1 MHYQITKGSIELSG
15 KTILHNVNFE
25 IKDKMKIA
33 IVGRNGAGKTTLLR
47 AVAGEIDVFGQNHDI
62 PCVAKTGELSI
73 GFLKQ
78 LAFQDESVTLEYEVK
93 RAFSR
98 YTDIKARL
106 DELLFKIESQGDAA
120 AAQEYAELQ
129 EYFEILG
136 GYYYEKEYDTVLSKF
151 GFSEEDKYK
160 KLSEFSGGQR
170 TKIAF
175 ARLLLSKPDILLLDE
190 PTNHLD
196 LDAVIW
202 LEEYLK
208 TYPRAILL
216 VSHDRMFLDRIV
228 DTVYEAEH
236 GTLTKYHGN
245 YSAFMQQK
253 KENYLRRRAEY
264 EAQQKEIARLTELV
278 ERFRYKATKA
288 AMAQSKLKA
297 IERMTPAPPPDKFD
311 LRAFYTDLTPTVQSA
326 GTALTVQEL
335 GIGYDRLLAKVNLE
349 MKRGKKIGIIGG
361 NGIGKSTF
369 LKTLTGAVP
378 ALSGNIRFGAG
389 VTIGYFDQQMA
400 GVISEKTVLQDYT
413 DTYPLLT
420 HTQARNDLGAFLF
433 SGDDVFK
440 SISVLSGGER
450 VRLALCKIFHKR
462 PNFLLLDEPTNHMD
476 IVGKEALENMLKE
489 FSGSLLCVSHDRYF
503 LKQVVDSLLIFDEK
517 GVTYFP
523 YDYDTWAAQQS
534 SPAAAEPKAQPL
546 TREKAEK
553 PKKQRFTTPLKELD
567 KKRRRLKK
575 ATEEIEKA
583 ENRLNVLTALTQ
595 SEEVMSDYQRLCG
608 INDEISTLE
617 EELLALMEEAEAL
630 EKELEGLEQ

>member
-1 MHYQITKGSIELSG
+1 MHYQITKGSIELGSN
-15 KTILHNVNFE
+15 TILRDINFE

-33 IVGRNGAGKTTLLR
+33 VVGRNGAGKTTLLR
-47 AVAGEIDVFGQNHDI
+47 AVAGEIDVFGENHDI
-62 PCVAKTGELSI
+62 PCVAKTGELRI

-78 LAFQDESVTLEYEVK
+78 LAFADESVTMEYEVK

-106 DELLFKIESQGDAA
+106 DELLFKIENEGDAD

-151 GFSEEDKYK
+151 GCTQEDKNK
-160 KLSEFSGGQR
+160 RLNEFSGGQR

-196 LDAVIW
+196 LDAIFW
-202 LEEYLK
+202 LEEYLRS
-208 TYPRAILL
+208 YPGAILL

-228 DTVYEAEH
+228 DTVYEAEY
-236 GTLTKYHGN
+236 GTLTKYRGN
-245 YSAFMQQK
+245 YSEFMRQK

-264 EAQQKEIARLTELV
+264 EAQQKEIARLNELV

-288 AMAQSKLKA
+288 AMAQSKIKA
-297 IERMTPAPPPDKFD
+297 IQRMNPVPPPDRFD

-335 GIGYDRLLAKVNLE
+335 GIGYEKILATVDLE

-361 NGIGKSTF
+361 NGKGKSTF

-378 ALSGNIRFGAG
+378 ALSGNYRFGAG
-389 VTIGYFDQQMA
+389 VTTGYFDQQMA
-400 GVISEKTVLQDYT
+400 GVISEKTVLEDYT

-433 SGDDVFK
+433 RGDDVFK
-440 SISVLSGGER
+440 KISVLSGGER
-450 VRLALCKIFHKR
+450 VRLALCKIFHKK

-476 IVGKEALENMLKE
+476 IVGKEALENMLSE

-503 LKQVVDSLLIFDEK
+503 LKQVADSLLIFDEK

-523 YDYDTWAAQQS
+523 YNYETWIDRQISTDAAVQNSNTVETKSEQ
-534 SPAAAEPKAQPL
+534 
-546 TREKAEK
+546 
-553 PKKQRFTTPLKELD
+553 KKQRFTTPLKTLD
-567 KKRRRLKK
+567 KKKKRLKK
-575 ATEEIEKA
+575 AGEQITELEHK
-583 ENRLNVLTALTQ
+583 LNELSALAQTEQ
-595 SEEVMSDYQRLCG
+595 VMTDYQRLCE
-608 INDEISTLE
+608 INEQTQSLE
-617 EELLALMEEAEAL
+617 EELLSLMEEAEVL
-630 EKELEGLEQ
+630 EKELENM